1 MHEFSNVPNKA
12 LDFYKQKDESEVEKQ
27 PVKDKKDKKDK
38 PRDSKEG
45 KNNKKNQAQKFLEEH
60 VAIGPTET
68 VVHIQEN
75 IKKFTDTW
83 GSRDETEVSEEIY
96 DTQLAKDQLRPNIEE

>member
-1 MHEFSNVPNKA
+1 M
-12 LDFYKQKDESEVEKQ
+12 
-27 PVKDKKDKKDK
+27 
-38 PRDSKEG
+38 
-45 KNNKKNQAQKFLEEH
+45 
-60 VAIGPTET
+60 AIGPTET

-96 DTQLAKDQLRPNIEE
+96 DT